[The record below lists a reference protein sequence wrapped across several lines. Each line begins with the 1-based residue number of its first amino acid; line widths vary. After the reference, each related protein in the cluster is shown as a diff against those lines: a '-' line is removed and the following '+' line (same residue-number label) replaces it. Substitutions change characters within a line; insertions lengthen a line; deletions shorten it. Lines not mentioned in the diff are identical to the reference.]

1 MRRHVSQKPVTC
13 PNQSL
18 ARTSHLPEPVTC
30 PNQSLARTSHLPE
43 QTAAIRRHRGMQ
55 WGGDCSVAAD
65 FPENPV
71 EEMRV
76 VCDWGEIIKHLR
88 HVAIRP

>member
-1 MRRHVSQKPVTC
+1 MSFLPPIPTHGDFNARRFQRTRDHEATR
-13 PNQSL
+13 QSK
-18 ARTSHLPEPVTC
+18 
-30 PNQSLARTSHLPE
+30 TSHLPE